1 MTRGRE
7 LRVAIEEFKA
17 AGDRLRAARLL
28 IVSAPPTTTDPDAH
42 IIAGPDDFADFVTLS
57 EDARRDASRRIGRPG
72 SLVVRGVEEAA
83 SALDSSRASLAALL
97 EKASTPAEAERLIK
111 TWKPDKVSWKKL
123 GEALFEATV
132 KADLG
137 GDLMVRGDEKNR
149 VIQMAEPAR
158 SRPLLNLG
166 WREAIREFIERG
178 VMDPDELSTLLR
190 DYTQRSAIARQLML
204 EHVQEVVRGELVKS
218 LEEGKTFPEFVKA
231 LRDGDLDL
239 DLTNKPYL
247 QNVFRTNVQSAYG
260 AGRFRAMQD
269 PDVLAERPYVEY
281 RTVGDARVRESH
293 RALEGKV
300 FDARSDEWH
309 TIAPPNG
316 YNCFPGDTL
325 VQGKFATAVRALYT
339 GQLVK
344 LVTQSGREL
353 TVTPNHP
360 LLTSDGFAA
369 ASSVRQGQYV
379 VAYHSVV
386 EASMVGEV
394 NPQNAPTAIEQVFD
408 ALLVRHG
415 PDAMQRFRPVA
426 EDFNGDGVRF
436 KREVDVV
443 SADRELLRALKA
455 RGAEH
460 VADRIFTAPLVPAGA
475 HDSGSAL
482 GDLGV
487 ASGAAAAAV
496 PRAGA
501 LSLHGSGIELERAP
515 LEQLSFGLA
524 ADVNASLYESALQGR
539 TADASLVG
547 QLLERYPASVFL
559 DQVVSVDR
567 AWFHGF
573 VYDLESPERGWLV
586 ANGVFASNCRCS
598 AVLLTREEAE
608 GKEISTKIPEAYEPT
623 PGFHSP
629 PVAHLARTSIETD
642 VPPAS

>member
-1 MTRGRE
+1 MNRGRE
-7 LRVAIEEFKA
+7 LRAAIEDFKA
-17 AGDRLRAARLL
+17 AGERLRAARHL
-28 IVSAPPTTTDPDAH
+28 IVSAPIAPDPEPH
-42 IIAGPDDFADFVTLS
+42 IAGPDDFADFVALA
-57 EDARRDASRRIGRPG
+57 EDSRRDVSRRIGRPG
-72 SLVVRGVEEAA
+72 SLVVRGAEEAA
-83 SALDSSRASLAALL
+83 SALESSRESLAALI
-97 EKASTPAEAERLIK
+97 EKASTPEEAERLVK
-111 TWKPDKVSWKKL
+111 TWKPDKAAWKKL

-158 SRPLLNLG
+158 SRPLLNLP
-166 WREAIREFIERG
+166 WREAIKEFVERG
-178 VMDPDELSTLLR
+178 IMDPDELSTLLR

-204 EHVQEVVRGELVKS
+204 ERVQDVVRGELVKS
-218 LEEGKTFPEFVKA
+218 LEEGKTFQQFAQA
-231 LRDGDLDL
+231 LRDGDLDI
-239 DLTNKPYL
+239 DTTNKPYL

-260 AGRFRAMQD
+260 AGRFRAMTD
-269 PDVLAERPYVEY
+269 PDVLEERPYVEY

-339 GQLVK
+339 GELVK
-344 LVTQSGREL
+344 LTTQTGREL

-379 VAYHSVV
+379 VAYHGVD
-386 EASMVGEV
+386 EASMVGKVDPE
-394 NPQNAPTAIEQVFD
+394 NAPAAIEQVFD

-415 PDAMQRFRPVA
+415 PDAMHRTRPVA
-426 EDFNGDGVRF
+426 NDFDGDAACF
-436 KREVDVV
+436 ESDVDVV
-443 SADRELLRALKA
+443 SADRELLSALKA
-455 RGAEH
+455 KASHHLGQG
-460 VADRIFTAPLVPAGA
+460 ILTAPLLRPAAHRSDGA
-475 HDSGSAL
+475 L
-482 GDLGV
+482 VDLGV
-487 ASGAAAAAV
+487 AADTPARAIPS
-496 PRAGA
+496 AGA
-501 LSLHGSGIELERAP
+501 LSSDGGRVELQCAP

-524 ADVNASLYESALQGR
+524 AHVNASLYEPALKDR
-539 TADASLVG
+539 AADASLVG
-547 QLLERYPASVFL
+547 QLLEGYPASVFL
-559 DQVVSVDR
+559 DEIVRVDR
-567 AWFHGF
+567 EWFHGY

-629 PVAHLARTSIETD
+629 PIAKISRTSLETD
-642 VPPAS
+642 VPPAT